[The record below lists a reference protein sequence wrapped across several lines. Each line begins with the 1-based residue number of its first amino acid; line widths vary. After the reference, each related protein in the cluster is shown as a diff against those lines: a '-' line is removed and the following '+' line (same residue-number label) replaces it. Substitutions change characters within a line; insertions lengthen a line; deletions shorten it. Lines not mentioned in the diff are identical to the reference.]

1 MIIIIYVILPLVL
14 SHWFCIIGFEIDEF
28 VISEILLFIYLCDF
42 EHEYAISIQMYQRL
56 MAWLCVW
63 HIYYTAK
70 DELINEVKYHNF
82 MKMKRK
88 RNMVWT
94 GLIMWNS
101 LPGAYAWDSPHRL
114 ICGRIWS
121 EKDHEESDL
130 RKIMNDLIRER
141 SWPLWSE
148 KDHEYFDPRK
158 ITEIDSNKRSSH
170 DSGSPKPKPKLKPK
184 PKPKLNLKPK
194 RKD

>member
-1 MIIIIYVILPLVL
+1 MIIIT
-14 SHWFCIIGFEIDEF
+14 
-28 VISEILLFIYLCDF
+28 FIYYFTDSFASLNLKLMNLSYVMLIFTCVV
-42 EHEYAISIQMYQRL
+42 ASINMFSSKHM
-56 MAWLCVW
+56 MAWLYSYDMF
-63 HIYYTAK
+63 ILSTLQK
-70 DELINEVKYHNF
+70 FELINEVKYYNF

-94 GLIMWNS
+94 GLVMWNS
-101 LPGAYAWDSPHRL
+101 LPGAYVWDSPHRL
-114 ICGRIWS
+114 MCGRIWS
-121 EKDHEESDL
+121 EKDHEESDP

-158 ITEIDSNKRSSH
+158 ITEIDPNKRSSH
-170 DSGSPKPKPKLKPK
+170 DPGSPKPKPKIK
-184 PKPKLNLKPK
+184 LKPK